1 MEINREVKPSV
12 LSETVLTGFAVAEKR
27 YTLGRSIDRERSR
40 ILRIYLVRHGETMWN
55 REGRMQGHL
64 DSPLTR
70 DGVEQAMCVGRALG
84 AHLGEDIDHQM
95 VVSPLGR
102 CRQTAALI
110 CEEAGLDYASCDF
123 HDDLKEI
130 CWGKWDGHTFA
141 EIDAKYPG
149 ELDCRNA
156 ERWDYVPP
164 DGESYGMLAARV
176 GRWLKALPDQGSRIV
191 VAHGGVGRVFRGVY
205 AGMEPQDMMDLEQ
218 PQDAFYLL
226 EGGEIAKIDAG
237 D

>member
-1 MEINREVKPSV
+1 M
-12 LSETVLTGFAVAEKR
+12 
-27 YTLGRSIDRERSR
+27 
-40 ILRIYLVRHGETMWN
+40 RIYLVRHGETMWN

-70 DGVEQAMCVGRALG
+70 AGVAQAQRVGRTLG
-84 AHLGEDIDHQM
+84 AHLADGTDHRM

-110 CEEAGLDYASCDF
+110 CEEAGLDYAACEF
-123 HDDLKEI
+123 HDDLMEI

-141 EIDAKYPG
+141 EIDAGYPG
-149 ELDCRNA
+149 ELDRRRA
-156 ERWDYVPP
+156 ARWDYVPP

-176 GRWLKALPDQGSRIV
+176 ARWLRALPDEGARIV
-191 VAHGGVGRVFRGVY
+191 VAHGGVGRVLRGVY
-205 AGMEPQDMMDLEQ
+205 AGMQPQDMMDLEQ

-226 EGGEIAKIDAG
+226 EGGEIAKIDAA